1 MVSNGR
7 QRRYERARARASVA
21 PDDDGAT
28 PPRPE
33 KSRMIDAT
41 ILLGAVAYDV
51 KVLALW
57 EGMREHFRTQG
68 VALDFALY
76 SSYERLVEALIGGH
90 VDVAYNDP
98 LAHVRVKRRT
108 EGRSV
113 TLAMR
118 DIDRDFTTKIL
129 VRRDAGI
136 RALTD
141 LHDRVFAV
149 GSRDSAQARVLPLFF
164 LKRAGVAL
172 DRLKLLPFEH
182 DPGKHGDT
190 SKSEIEV
197 LAALHDGRAQ
207 AGAVGSLV
215 WQSEQAAGR
224 VDPHKLET
232 LWTTPAYDHH
242 ALDALPSLPD
252 QKAKDLTRVLFEMR
266 WNNPKHRKLLEVE
279 GHRLW
284 VVGRDEGYAQLVAA
298 LDDLRGW

>member
-1 MVSNGR
+1 MS
-7 QRRYERARARASVA
+7 
-21 PDDDGAT
+21 
-28 PPRPE
+28 
-33 KSRMIDAT
+33 DAT

-51 KVLALW
+51 KVLTLW

-76 SSYERLVEALIGGH
+76 SSYERLVEALVGGH
-90 VDVAYNDP
+90 VDVAYDDP

-108 EGRSV
+108 EGRSI

-141 LHDRVFAV
+141 LHDRTFAV
-149 GSRDSAQARVLPLFF
+149 GGRDSAQARVLPLFF

-182 DPGKHGDT
+182 DLGKHGDT
-190 SKSEIEV
+190 PRSEIEV

-207 AGAVGSLV
+207 AGAVGSQV

-242 ALDALPSLPD
+242 ALDALPSLPE

-284 VVGRDEGYAQLVAA
+284 VTGRDEGYAQLVAA
-298 LDDLRGW
+298 LDDLRAW